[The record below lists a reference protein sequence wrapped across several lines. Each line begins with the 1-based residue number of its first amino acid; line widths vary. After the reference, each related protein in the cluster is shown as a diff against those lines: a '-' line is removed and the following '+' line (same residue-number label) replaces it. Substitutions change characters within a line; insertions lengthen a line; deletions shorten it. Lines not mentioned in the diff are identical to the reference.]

1 MTGARQHIPALR
13 PLLAAGQHLRRVV
26 EAPAQGAVAGE
37 QEAVAGDMTAVADM
51 TAAADM
57 IAAADMTAAVADMA
71 AEGDYWPSLAALAQA
86 GALLINHI
94 APGSRT
100 LAPST

>member
-37 QEAVAGDMTAVADM
+37 QEAVAGDMTAGADM
-51 TAAADM
+51 TAAAE
-57 IAAADMTAAVADMA
+57 MTAAVADMA

-94 APGSRT
+94 APGRRT
-100 LAPST
+100 LAPSA